1 MSEAD
6 LVIGN
11 EEYDEEEI
19 DRRRTLVL
27 NNPHLYLTK
36 KKNLK
41 DAAIIARKKCNPSVL
56 DLCGIR
62 VKQQNSNDKWFF
74 CLMGSCFPNCIPIKL
89 QSNSTNNG
97 CKHLLE
103 KHNIQASKTEAHK
116 RNVMQLNKQI
126 EGADEQFKVDP
137 NRWFE
142 VNIANFACENSL
154 PYRAFQSDTW
164 KIIAKK
170 LPVGKQVGMQRLNI
184 RKVYVEQY
192 IAMKNSIISDIVH
205 AKEMYNLPFIS
216 VSLDLIQ
223 NEVQN
228 KKMIGVRITYASA
241 GKLVSYNIAVRG
253 YNPTVDEMR
262 MTSASDLL
270 IKWLQIILKEF
281 NIKADRDILT
291 SCTDSGSDVKKALE
305 KVFPTM
311 REWCISHLTHLAL
324 ADAFGSHVDH
334 NKSKNSDMREFLGKC
349 RKVIEKINKSKVL
362 KALLEHNLLTEFGKV
377 MKLRNSPSHRW
388 AAAEDV
394 FIRLLRCWNQ
404 IRNAFMEDGKPFP
417 IADDRPLLLQL
428 RSIIHP
434 IRHIQTIAQKT
445 KEFAVLNVYLLLM
458 EAHFGV
464 LNEKAS
470 LNMYDPG
477 LTVNL
482 SGNLEVPDHS
492 NALDRLK
499 PTGVIQAVE
508 LDSRAT
514 TVRAM
519 LKKAMF
525 ERFFKRYHP
534 LHAYRS
540 KVGREAERKHFYFSY
555 LIDMQAAL
563 HPALSDGRLLQKVIF
578 SFDDV
583 GIMEKQKHYDRLID
597 YIWRTIA
604 NLAERVAC
612 QRDEEAPIA
621 REENMNSPDPQVPKA
636 KKARHSDDPALDLLN
651 TLIAPVGVEANT
663 AEKPSPYQVVKNEIE
678 YYKNIGR
685 EKWPKFEETLE
696 WWSSKDIRHH
706 LPCLSQVASA
716 LLACRP
722 SSGGL
727 ECDFGL
733 LKDVL
738 SPRRAS
744 LGQGYVEVEMFLRL
758 NKHLMFTDP
767 AKVPQLPNNKWEE
780 YIPMRPVLPDL
791 DTEDEMNGN
800 APESNEAVEVEN
812 TAEMSEQAENIV
824 TNNDE
829 ATATAVSTL
838 SDSEEDSDS
847 LLGGFRADEYGD
859 IYEPTQPPVTESQLS
874 THQVFDL
881 QETCIPGSLQ

>member
-170 LPVGKQVGMQRLNI
+170 FPVGKQVRMQRLNI

-281 NIKADRDILT
+281 N
-291 SCTDSGSDVKKALE
+291 
-305 KVFPTM
+305 
-311 REWCISHLTHLAL
+311 
-324 ADAFGSHVDH
+324 
-334 NKSKNSDMREFLGKC
+334 
-349 RKVIEKINKSKVL
+349 
-362 KALLEHNLLTEFGKV
+362 
-377 MKLRNSPSHRW
+377 
-388 AAAEDV
+388 
-394 FIRLLRCWNQ
+394 
-404 IRNAFMEDGKPFP
+404 
-417 IADDRPLLLQL
+417 
-428 RSIIHP
+428 
-434 IRHIQTIAQKT
+434 
-445 KEFAVLNVYLLLM
+445 
-458 EAHFGV
+458 
-464 LNEKAS
+464 
-470 LNMYDPG
+470 
-477 LTVNL
+477 
-482 SGNLEVPDHS
+482 
-492 NALDRLK
+492 
-499 PTGVIQAVE
+499 
-508 LDSRAT
+508 
-514 TVRAM
+514 
-519 LKKAMF
+519 
-525 ERFFKRYHP
+525 
-534 LHAYRS
+534 
-540 KVGREAERKHFYFSY
+540 
-555 LIDMQAAL
+555 
-563 HPALSDGRLLQKVIF
+563 
-578 SFDDV
+578 
-583 GIMEKQKHYDRLID
+583 
-597 YIWRTIA
+597 
-604 NLAERVAC
+604 
-612 QRDEEAPIA
+612 
-621 REENMNSPDPQVPKA
+621 
-636 KKARHSDDPALDLLN
+636 
-651 TLIAPVGVEANT
+651 
-663 AEKPSPYQVVKNEIE
+663 
-678 YYKNIGR
+678 
-685 EKWPKFEETLE
+685 
-696 WWSSKDIRHH
+696 
-706 LPCLSQVASA
+706 
-716 LLACRP
+716 
-722 SSGGL
+722 
-727 ECDFGL
+727 
-733 LKDVL
+733 
-738 SPRRAS
+738 
-744 LGQGYVEVEMFLRL
+744 
-758 NKHLMFTDP
+758 
-767 AKVPQLPNNKWEE
+767 
-780 YIPMRPVLPDL
+780 
-791 DTEDEMNGN
+791 
-800 APESNEAVEVEN
+800 
-812 TAEMSEQAENIV
+812 
-824 TNNDE
+824 
-829 ATATAVSTL
+829 STL
-838 SDSEEDSDS
+838 W
-847 LLGGFRADEYGD
+847 G
-859 IYEPTQPPVTESQLS
+859 IK
-874 THQVFDL
+874 
-881 QETCIPGSLQ
+881 